1 MRILKPD
8 ILARLKNFNFDL
20 RRHRVEGHLT
30 GRHRSLKRGF
40 SQEFAQHRPY
50 VAGDDLKHL
59 DWKVYARKDRF
70 FVKEFQEEK
79 SLKTYMLVDRSGSM
93 GYRGA
98 GPETKWEYA
107 RRLAMCMAYLIL
119 GQGDA
124 AGLLTFD
131 TERRDFLP
139 PRRRMTHLELMDDA
153 LSDGVTGGETD
164 LAAVLSGMVSSL
176 PRRSLIVL
184 VSDLLGDSAR
194 ILEALRVYAAR
205 KHRLLV
211 LQVLDPSERDLDI
224 DGPVLFESM
233 ENSDSLRCEVSLLRE
248 SYREAFA
255 LQQRLY
261 EASFHSTGVHHAVFY
276 TDESWHRGLARFL
289 ARQSAVA

>member
-1 MRILKPD
+1 MQILTPE

-40 SQEFAQHRPY
+40 SQEFAQHRAY

-70 FVKEFQEEK
+70 FIKEFQEEK
-79 SLKTYMLVDRSGSM
+79 SLNTYLMLDRSGSM
-93 GYRGA
+93 GYQGR

-107 RRLAMCMAYLIL
+107 RRLTMCMGYLIL

-124 AGLLTFD
+124 AGLMTFD
-131 TERRDFLP
+131 TERKDFLP
-139 PRRRMTHLELMDDA
+139 PRRRMTHLDLMDDA
-153 LSDGVTGGETD
+153 LMTGGVGGETD
-164 LAAVLSGMVSSL
+164 LSAVLSGRVGSL
-176 PRRSLIVL
+176 SRRSLVVL
-184 VSDLLGDSAR
+184 VSDLLGDSEK
-194 ILEALRVYAAR
+194 ILEALRVYAVR

-211 LQVLDPSERDLDI
+211 LQVLDPTERDLDI

-233 ENSDSLRCEVSLLRE
+233 ENKDSLRCEVGLLRE
-248 SYREAFA
+248 SYREAFKR
-255 LQQRLY
+255 QQRLY
-261 EASFHSTGVHHAVFY
+261 EASFHGTGVHHAVFY
-276 TDESWHRGLARFL
+276 TDEPWHRGLARFL